1 METFK
6 GALLIVTLAGQMPV
20 VRQTAAEGTPR
31 AGRASTATLS
41 SVRSKVLGRNESL
54 GLAIMQKPETRM
66 ACGPQEETSEQTV
79 NPTAILRAMR
89 IAIAQGLRARNE
101 APQELPPELV
111 ALLDRLR
118 EQQQ

>member
-1 METFK
+1 
-6 GALLIVTLAGQMPV
+6 
-20 VRQTAAEGTPR
+20 
-31 AGRASTATLS
+31 
-41 SVRSKVLGRNESL
+41 
-54 GLAIMQKPETRM
+54 M
-66 ACGPQEETSEQTV
+66 ACGPQEETSEKAV

-89 IAIAQGLRARNE
+89 TAIAQGLRARNE